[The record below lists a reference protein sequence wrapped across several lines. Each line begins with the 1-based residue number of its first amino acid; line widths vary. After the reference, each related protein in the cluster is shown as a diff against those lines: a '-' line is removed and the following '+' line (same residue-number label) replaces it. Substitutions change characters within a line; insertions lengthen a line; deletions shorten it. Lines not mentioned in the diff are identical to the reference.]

1 MFDPAFQDFIEKLVG
16 SKLGNASLY
25 YKAFVHPSF
34 NGTENYQRLEFL
46 GDAVISLTISHI
58 LFLKDENM
66 YEGDLTKNRM
76 GLVRKE
82 VLSKIS
88 FILGFKDFILL
99 GRGEEKDNGREKES
113 ILADVFEAFIGAMYL
128 DRGFDFVFDWIQKR
142 IDLFYKVG
150 IEIKDYKSMLQE
162 LAQSNGLGMPKY
174 IVSKEDGEAHKK
186 IFFIDLYIDGNLIS
200 SASGKSKKSAEQQA
214 AKSGFYKLL
223 NEKA

>member
-1 MFDPAFQDFIEKLVG
+1 MCDLIFEDFLEKLVG
-16 SKLGNASLY
+16 SKLGNVSLY

-46 GDAVISLTISHI
+46 GDAVVSLAISHL
-58 LFLKDENM
+58 LFFKDEKM
-66 YEGDLTKNRM
+66 YEGELTKNRM

-88 FILGFKDFILL
+88 YILGFKDFILL

-128 DRGFDFVFDWIQKR
+128 DKGFDFVFSWIQER
-142 IDLFYKVG
+142 IDLFYKAG

-162 LAQSNGLGMPKY
+162 LAQSKGLGMPKY
-174 IVSKEDGEAHKK
+174 IISKEDGEAHKK
-186 IFFIDLYIDGNLIS
+186 IFFVDLHIDGKLIS

-214 AKSGFYKLL
+214 AQSGFYKLL